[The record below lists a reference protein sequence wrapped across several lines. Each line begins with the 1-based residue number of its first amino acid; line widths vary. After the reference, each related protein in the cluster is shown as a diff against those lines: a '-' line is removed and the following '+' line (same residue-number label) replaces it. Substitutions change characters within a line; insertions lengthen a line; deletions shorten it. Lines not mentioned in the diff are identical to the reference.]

1 MKKLY
6 ILLFALFMVNGA
18 IGQWF
23 WQNPLPQGNL
33 LSSVFFT
40 DANTG
45 YAVGYDGTILKTT
58 NGGTDWT
65 AQSSGTTKWLHLV
78 YFTDANTGYAVGYD
92 GTIIKTTNG
101 GTDWTALS
109 SGTTAHLLSVCFTD
123 ANIGYAVGGSGTIF
137 KTTNGGTDWT
147 AQSSGAGWNSLN
159 SVYFTDANTG
169 YAVGDGGTIL
179 KTLNGGYPGW
189 IDDHNQTVANLL
201 IYPNPTSSTI
211 VIENIDKGKLSIL
224 NLDGQHLLQQQI
236 TAPVTNI
243 DVSNLPNGIYMVKV
257 VGEKGV
263 QTGKFVKL

>member
-6 ILLFALFMVNGA
+6 ILFFALFMVNGA

-23 WQNPLPQGNL
+23 WQNPFPQGNL

-45 YAVGYDGTILKTT
+45 YAVG
-58 NGGTDWT
+58 N
-65 AQSSGTTKWLHLV
+65 V
-78 YFTDANTGYAVGYD
+78 
-92 GTIIKTTNG
+92 
-101 GTDWTALS
+101 
-109 SGTTAHLLSVCFTD
+109 
-123 ANIGYAVGGSGTIF
+123 
-137 KTTNGGTDWT
+137 
-147 AQSSGAGWNSLN
+147 
-159 SVYFTDANTG
+159 
-169 YAVGDGGTIL
+169 GTIL
-179 KTLNGGYPGW
+179 KTLNGGYTGG
-189 IDDHNQTVANLL
+189 INDHNQTVANLI

-211 VIENIDKGKLSIL
+211 VIVNIEKGKLSIL
-224 NLDGQHLLQQQI
+224 NLGGQHLLQQQI